1 MSKAPRITSKGALG
15 CLVEDIDLAQVSD
28 EQMQLLK
35 AAFAGGVI
43 AFASWLAEKRPDL
56 AGFILALPLASI
68 IALVITQTQTQ
79 NSENTIMFAKSILVG
94 VPLSYLF
101 FVPFFLPQVSRFG
114 FWITLSVGLLLL
126 VISYFIHQF
135 ILKWVA

>member
-1 MSKAPRITSKGALG
+1 MIRM
-15 CLVEDIDLAQVSD
+15 DI
-28 EQMQLLK
+28 LLK

-79 NSENTIMFAKSILVG
+79 NQT
-94 VPLSYLF
+94 
-101 FVPFFLPQVSRFG
+101 Q
-114 FWITLSVGLLLL
+114 T
-126 VISYFIHQF
+126 
-135 ILKWVA
+135 

>member
-1 MSKAPRITSKGALG
+1 MIYM
-15 CLVEDIDLAQVSD
+15 DI
-28 EQMQLLK
+28 LLK

-101 FVPFFLPQVSRFG
+101 FLPFFLPQVSRLG

-126 VISYFIHQF
+126 VIGYFIHHF

>member
-1 MSKAPRITSKGALG
+1 MCCSIEAGWNGYFTESSI
-15 CLVEDIDLAQVSD
+15 C
-28 EQMQLLK
+28 
-35 AAFAGGVI
+35 GGVI

-68 IALVITQTQTQ
+68 IALVITHAQID
-79 NSENTIMFAKSILVG
+79 NENTIMFAKSILVG

-114 FWITLSVGLLLL
+114 FWITLLVGLLLL
-126 VISYFIHQF
+126 VIGYFIHQF
-135 ILKWVA
+135 ILKTGGVD

>member
-1 MSKAPRITSKGALG
+1 MISMVI
-15 CLVEDIDLAQVSD
+15 
-28 EQMQLLK
+28 LLK

-68 IALVITQTQTQ
+68 IALVITHSQTK
-79 NSENTIMFAKSILVG
+79 NNENTILFAKSILVG
-94 VPLSYLF
+94 VPMSYLF

-126 VISYFIHQF
+126 VIGYFIHQF
-135 ILKWVA
+135 ILKLLA